1 MLSQLSNA
9 KKALAAAVG
18 VALTV
23 LTFTHNLP
31 FIPAQWE
38 TVVGIVMGVLTP
50 IATWLAP
57 PPVKAAAKP

>member
-1 MLSQLSNA
+1 MLASFASI

-31 FIPAQWE
+31 FVPVQFEAIVG
-38 TVVGIVMGVLTP
+38 VVIGVLTP
-50 IATWLAP
+50 VSVWF
-57 PPVKAAAKP
+57 AKNK